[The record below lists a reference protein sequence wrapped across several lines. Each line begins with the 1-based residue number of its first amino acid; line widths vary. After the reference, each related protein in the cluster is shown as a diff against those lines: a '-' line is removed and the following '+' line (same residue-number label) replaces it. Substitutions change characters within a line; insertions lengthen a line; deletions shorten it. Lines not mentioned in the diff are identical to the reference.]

1 MSLLLGVDV
10 GTTGTKALLVD
21 DQGAVLGKGYR
32 EYALLPGPD
41 GRVEQRAEDWWD
53 AVVCAV
59 QAAVAGQD
67 ARQVCALSLSTQGAS
82 MLAVDDA
89 FRPLGNV
96 ITWMDARAEEESRL
110 LDRAVGGEAIYRKSG
125 WGLGPDLDAAKI
137 LWLRRQEPELFAA
150 ARSFVSTL
158 EFINVRLTGQN
169 VVDPTNAAIRQL
181 MDIETGR
188 WDPEILQAVGVSE
201 NRLPDIVPTGA
212 YIGVLTAE
220 AAALLGLP
228 TSVRVYNGA
237 HDQYCA
243 SLGCG
248 AVRAGDA
255 LLSTGTTWVLLAV
268 TDRLL
273 YTESRVAPGIH
284 PVPGLFGAMA
294 SMVSAGCALKWYRD
308 LVEGAYAEFDRVAA
322 ERRQAASELLFYPY
336 VAGAG
341 FPHRDAGLGGVAAG
355 MRLTHDQYDLAL
367 ALMEGVAFE
376 ARLMVDELRAAGAS
390 VDTLYMSGGAAKS
403 ALWAGLTAA
412 ATGCRLIR
420 MREDEACCM
429 GAAMIAAVGA
439 GLFPDYSAAASA
451 MVSGLPLPE
460 PDAEARAFYEQKFD
474 RYCRGLPAV
483 RALCKGE

>member
-10 GTTGTKALLVD
+10 GTTGAKALLVD
-21 DQGAVLGKGYR
+21 RQGAVHGKGYR
-32 EYALLPGPD
+32 EYPLLPGPG
-41 GRVEQRAEDWWD
+41 GRVEQRADDWWD
-53 AVVCAV
+53 AAV
-59 QAAVAGQD
+59 FAVRAALAGQD

-89 FRPLGNV
+89 YRPLGSA
-96 ITWMDARAEEESRL
+96 ITWMDTRAEEESRQ

-137 LWLRRQEPELFAA
+137 LWLRRHEPETFAA

-158 EFINVRLTGQN
+158 ELLNVRLTGRN
-169 VVDPTNAAIRQL
+169 VIDPTNAAIRQL
-181 MDIETGR
+181 MDIGTGR
-188 WDPEILQAVGVSE
+188 WDPDVLQAVGVE
-201 NRLPDIVPTGA
+201 EDRLPVIAPTGA
-212 YIGVLTAE
+212 YLGTLTART
-220 AAALLGLP
+220 AALLGLP
-228 TSVRVYNGA
+228 ETVRVYNGA

-243 SLGCG
+243 ALGCG

-268 TDRLL
+268 TDKLL
-273 YTESRVAPGIH
+273 YTQSRVAPGIH
-284 PVPGLFGAMA
+284 PVPGLYGAMA
-294 SMVSAGCALKWYRD
+294 SMVSAGCALKWYRE
-308 LVEGAYAEFDRVAA
+308 LVSGAYAEFDRVAA
-322 ERRQAASELLFYPY
+322 DRRQTAADLLFYPY

-341 FPHRDAGLGGVAAG
+341 FPQRDAGLGGVAAG
-355 MRLTHDQYDLAL
+355 LRLTHDRYDLAL

-376 ARLMVDELRAAGAS
+376 ARRMVDELRAAGAS

-412 ATGCRLIR
+412 ATGCRLLR

-439 GLFPDYSAAASA
+439 GVYPDYAAAAAA
-451 MVSGLPLPE
+451 MVSGQPMPE
-460 PDAEARAFYEQKFD
+460 PTAEDRAFYEEKFG
-474 RYCRGLPAV
+474 RYRRGLPAV